1 MPGTAGDYTL
11 SFPDSKFAHLAVEA
25 GVRLS
30 VVLDATN
37 SPALFGCRTG
47 LCGTCA
53 MVIVG
58 DLSEPDEDES
68 EVLEIYAPDVSNA
81 RLACQ
86 IRVCGDLVLSALG
99 GVE

>member
-1 MPGTAGDYTL
+1 MAGSAVSCTL
-11 SFPDSKFAHLAVEA
+11 SFPNTQFKQLVVESGA
-25 GVRLS
+25 RLS

-58 DLSEPDEDES
+58 DLPAPDEDES
-68 EVLEIYAPDVSNA
+68 EVLEIYAPEVPNA

-86 IRVCGDLVLSALG
+86 IRVPGDLDLCAIG
-99 GVE
+99 GDQ